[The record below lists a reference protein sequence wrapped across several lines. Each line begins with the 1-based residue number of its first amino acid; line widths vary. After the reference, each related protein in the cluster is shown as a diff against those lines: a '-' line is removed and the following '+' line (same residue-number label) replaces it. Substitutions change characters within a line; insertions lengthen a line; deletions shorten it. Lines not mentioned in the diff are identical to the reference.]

1 MPRRKISEYRA
12 KTILST
18 ALGLPYTGLS
28 VDVLTDWRR
37 DVAKLSK
44 RTHYVVKVDQGVKGR
59 FKKGLVK
66 LNVPPSEVPSA
77 VTVLIK
83 KGYRYILIEPYRSHQ
98 AISERYLAMER
109 TREGNFILYSAR
121 GGVDIESDSSAIKR
135 VPATEAEC
143 VRVEHALELT
153 DEFMLSLSQCF
164 DDNYFSFLEI
174 NPLIVENGV
183 PDLLDAAVEV
193 DDAASTFVS
202 SRWTAGDFRELT
214 TRLPEE
220 IAVEELAAT
229 SQASF
234 SLKVLNPD
242 GAVFVL
248 LSGGGAS
255 VTVADEVNNLGFGK
269 ELANYGEYSGAPNEE
284 ETYIYTKQV
293 LSLMLKSKA
302 KRKVL
307 IIGGGVANFTD
318 VRKTFSGVLA
328 ALGEFKTKL
337 KAQHIKVYVR
347 RGGPFQ
353 AEGLAMMEAFLLKEG
368 LHGQVSGPE
377 IVLSA
382 IIPPAVADISG
393 KAKS

>member
-1 MPRRKISEYRA
+1 MPRKKISEYRA

-66 LNVPPSEVPSA
+66 LNVPPSEVPAA
-77 VTVLIK
+77 VTVLVK
-83 KGYRYILIEPYRSHQ
+83 KGYRHILIEPYRSHQ

-109 TREGNFILYSAR
+109 TREGNFILYSTK

-135 VPATEAEC
+135 VPVTEAEC
-143 VRVEHALELT
+143 VRVERALELT
-153 DEFMLSLSQCF
+153 DEFMLSLAKCF

-183 PDLLDAAVEV
+183 PDLLDAAIEV
-193 DDAASTFVS
+193 DDSATTFVS
-202 SRWTAGDFRELT
+202 GRWTPGDFRELT

-318 VRKTFSGVLA
+318 VRKTFRGVLA
-328 ALGEFKTKL
+328 ALNEFKLKL

-382 IIPPAVADISG
+382 IIPPAVAEISG
-393 KAKS
+393 KAKK

>member
-1 MPRRKISEYRA
+1 MPRKKISEYRA

-28 VDVLTDWRR
+28 VDVLDDWRKT
-37 DVAKLSK
+37 VAKLSK

-66 LNVPPSEVPSA
+66 LNVAPAEVPAA

-83 KGYRYILIEPYRSHQ
+83 KGYRHILIEPYRSHQ
-98 AISERYLAMER
+98 AVSERYLAMER
-109 TREGNFILYSAR
+109 AREGNFILYSTH

-135 VPATEAEC
+135 VPVTAADC
-143 VRVEHALELT
+143 VRVERALELT
-153 DEFMLSLSQCF
+153 DEFMLSLAKCF
-164 DDNYFSFLEI
+164 EDNYFSFLEI

-202 SRWTAGDFRELT
+202 SRWTPNDFRELT

-255 VTVADEVNNLGFGK
+255 VTVADEVNNLGYGK

-284 ETYIYTKQV
+284 ETYIYTRQV

-318 VRKTFSGVLA
+318 VRKTFKGVLA
-328 ALGEFKTKL
+328 ALNEFKAKL
-337 KAQHIKVYVR
+337 KAQHIKVFVR

-353 AEGLAMMEAFLLKEG
+353 AEGLAAMESFLIKEG

-382 IIPPAVADISG
+382 IIPPAVAQLKG
-393 KAKS
+393 AK